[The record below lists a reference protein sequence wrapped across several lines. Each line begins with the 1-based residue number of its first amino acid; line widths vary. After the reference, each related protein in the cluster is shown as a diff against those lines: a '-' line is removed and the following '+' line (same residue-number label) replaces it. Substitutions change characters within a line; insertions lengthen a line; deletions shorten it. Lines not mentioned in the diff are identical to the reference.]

1 MQPYLLPGC
10 LGGFETEYAVAAF
23 DGAAFDGAG
32 QRLPAPYVS
41 EALVRLAAQSYPS
54 LPSGQDDGV
63 HLTNSAKLYRERGA
77 AADYGFPEVATG
89 ECSNPVDMVCQVEA
103 GNLLLERLCSQL
115 PEFDPSI
122 RTATAFRHNIDH
134 VSGTSWATHFNAM
147 TTSPIETLVSQLAPF
162 LASKVVIS
170 GAGGFS
176 LKDRQFSVAPRC
188 ATIESLTSGT
198 TTYNRGLLDT
208 RQLNH
213 CPSGLGR
220 RQHLICFENLASEV
234 ARYVDAGST
243 FLTMRL
249 CDAGLEPGK
258 EVMLANP
265 VAALHAFCQDPY
277 CRVTQ
282 RTTQRRRQVTA
293 IEIQKHYLAAVRA
306 AMSDGQIP
314 FPEWAN
320 DCCDRWEALLSALGQ
335 GAPESVADRL
345 DWAIK
350 WVLFKEADA
359 SMERQLE
366 IDIRFGQLNAD
377 GIFRQLDQAG
387 LLAHRIV
394 TPEQIARALHTPP
407 PDTRARTRGLAVAE
421 LHSRGER
428 GLAYWDRVVA
438 AEERSLDLSNPFDAS
453 DPAWTINAASRV
465 AS

>member
-1 MQPYLLPGC
+1 MQPNLLPGC

-23 DGAAFDGAG
+23 DLAG

-63 HLTNSAKLYRERGA
+63 HLTNGGKLYRERGA
-77 AADYGFPEVATG
+77 AADYGLPEWATP
-89 ECSNPVDMVCQVEA
+89 ECADPVDLVCQVEA

-115 PEFDPSI
+115 PEFDPTI

-147 TTSPIETLVSQLAPF
+147 TTSPIETLVRQLASF
-162 LASKVVIS
+162 LASKVIIS

-188 ATIESLTSGT
+188 ATIESVTSGT

-208 RQLNH
+208 RQLSH

-243 FLTMRL
+243 LLTMRL
-249 CDAGLEPGK
+249 CDAGLEPANG
-258 EVMLANP
+258 VMLANP
-265 VAALHAFCQDPY
+265 IAALHAFCQDPY
-277 CRVTQ
+277 CCVTQ
-282 RTTQRRRQVTA
+282 KTTQRRRQVTA
-293 IEIQKHYLAAVRA
+293 IEIQRHYLEAVRA
-306 AMSDGQIP
+306 AMSTGIP
-314 FPEWAN
+314 FPAWAS
-320 DCCDRWEALLSALGQ
+320 DCCDRWEALLTALGQ

-345 DWAIK
+345 EWATK
-350 WVLFKEADA
+350 WVLLREADA

-366 IDIRFGQLNAD
+366 IDIRFGQF
-377 GIFRQLDQAG
+377 IFRQLDQAG

-438 AEERSLDLSNPFDAS
+438 ADGRQLDLRNPF
-453 DPAWTINAASRV
+453 V
-465 AS
+465 ASGTPWEVYSTSEPDL